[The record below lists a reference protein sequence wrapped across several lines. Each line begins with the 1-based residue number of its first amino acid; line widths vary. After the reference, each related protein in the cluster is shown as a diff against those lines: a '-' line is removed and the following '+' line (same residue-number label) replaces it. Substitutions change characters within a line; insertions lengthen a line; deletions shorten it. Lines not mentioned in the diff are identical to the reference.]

1 MATTRMKVRSPI
13 IHIHPALYGTLWD
26 SSHAFTARTGALED
40 MREGFRILRPGGYL
54 LGHDAFPES
63 KPVYHGGMGWNGV
76 IAALRQL
83 SAENGWRRTGAEQ
96 DGQCDD
102 AWAVVLQTAY
112 MFAILK
118 A

>member
-1 MATTRMKVRSPI
+1 M
-13 IHIHPALYGTLWD
+13 Y
-26 SSHAFTARTGALED
+26 TGALED

-54 LGHDAFPES
+54 LGHDAVPES
-63 KPVYHGGMGWNGV
+63 TPVYHGGMGWNGV
-76 IAALRQL
+76 TAALRQL
-83 SAENGWRRTGAEQ
+83 SLENGWRRSGAET